1 MDAGSWMEAFERASE
16 RLVEDW
22 QVKLVTTGLLAEGVF
37 PFELI
42 SLFALAVFI
51 DLVTKWMALA
61 HKYLEAKGEEDR
73 DMVSCILAIP
83 SAHRAGMISSRQM
96 KRQFAGKMVLYIL
109 LTVGGGAADR
119 LLASVGRPGLFMEM
133 CVSYLAASEMLSIV
147 ENLNDAFA
155 AGKLVGKKEGVLV
168 GISSGAAIWAAI
180 ELAKR
185 PENAG
190 KTIVALLPD
199 TGDRYL
205 STPLFAD

>member
-61 HKYLEAKGEEDR
+61 HKYLAAKGEADR
-73 DMVSCILAIP
+73 DVVSCILAIP
-83 SAHRAGMISSRQM
+83 AAHRAGMISSRQM

-109 LTVGGGAADR
+109 LTVGGGVGGRRFGAPVRGGVADR
-119 LLASVGRPGLFMEM
+119 LLASVGRPDLFMEM

-147 ENLNDAFA
+147 ENLNDA
-155 AGKLVGKKEGVLV
+155 GVGVL
-168 GISSGAAIWAAI
+168 SG
-180 ELAKR
+180 LVRKMKR
-185 PENAG
+185 
-190 KTIVALLPD
+190 K
-199 TGDRYL
+199 
-205 STPLFAD
+205 

>member
-73 DMVSCILAIP
+73 DWY
-83 SAHRAGMISSRQM
+83 RAFWRFPRRI
-96 KRQFAGKMVLYIL
+96 
-109 LTVGGGAADR
+109 
-119 LLASVGRPGLFMEM
+119 
-133 CVSYLAASEMLSIV
+133 
-147 ENLNDAFA
+147 
-155 AGKLVGKKEGVLV
+155 
-168 GISSGAAIWAAI
+168 
-180 ELAKR
+180 R
-185 PENAG
+185 PE
-190 KTIVALLPD
+190 
-199 TGDRYL
+199 
-205 STPLFAD
+205 